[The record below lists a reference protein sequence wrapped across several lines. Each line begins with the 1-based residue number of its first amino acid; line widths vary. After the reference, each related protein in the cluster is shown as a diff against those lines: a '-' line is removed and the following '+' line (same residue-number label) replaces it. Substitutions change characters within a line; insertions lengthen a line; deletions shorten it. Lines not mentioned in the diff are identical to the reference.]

1 MKLEKLELRTSLVT
15 SLNKLIQETE
25 DIFLSFAREYPNLL
39 REVEKNLSRNKQI
52 LSCYED
58 HTQEGCQDM
67 EGTSAGLSGA
77 IASSEATIQDT
88 VAFLTSMESGD
99 QKLFQELEIGIK
111 GLEGLNERIHH
122 IKDDSEEMELISLN
136 AMTVALKA
144 GTSGRAFSYI
154 TEELK
159 RLSVRIIEL
168 TDTVTDQ
175 GLSIGQKFTQLKKTM
190 GDLQQFQQQIF
201 EEVNTNTLTRFQS
214 FTQGIS
220 QVMMELS
227 KLSHESEEVKKP
239 LAKIMEETQT
249 QDIIRQSLE
258 HVIISIEELKQLEKL
273 SDKEALL
280 DEITFFCLMP
290 QLCTAVL
297 EEIYGTIGNSQKT
310 IHQEL
315 AKANSCISEMDKKR
329 EQMVHTFL
337 NSRGDGSNNLS
348 RLHETAAQSLLGMTM
363 ELQEIIARKHTLGNS
378 TVNMLREIENLN
390 TTFSQ
395 FDSLILRFKTIDVAS
410 RIEIAKNKV
419 LAQMI
424 STVDEMTQLTQRIS
438 DHVDRSSAITVDF
451 LKTSKKTIYSLQD
464 QFSAEETKVR
474 SQESLLTQK
483 LKDLQQGTDS
493 LNEMVR
499 GFSFFNSAF
508 HDLFHRS
515 SSNFQRLDSL
525 LLIIQSVTSQ
535 LKEIQYEAETAR
547 QQLMTEMQL
556 TEWSVKN
563 EKLQQIIQ
571 RFTIFSHKKAAGD
584 LAGFDV
590 ESGMDAGEVT
600 LF

>member
-1 MKLEKLELRTSLVT
+1 MKLEKLELRTDLVT
-15 SLNKLIQETE
+15 SLNQLIKESE
-25 DIFLSFAREYPNLL
+25 EIFLSFAKEYPNLL
-39 REVEKNLSRNKQI
+39 REVEKNLSRNKQV
-52 LSCYED
+52 LACYED
-58 HTQEGCQDM
+58 HSRSGCQDLQD
-67 EGTSAGLSGA
+67 TSADLSGA
-77 IASSEATIQDT
+77 IQSSELTIQAT
-88 VAFLTSMESGD
+88 VEFLTSMESGD
-99 QKLFQELEIGIK
+99 QKLFQELESGIT
-111 GLEGLNERIHH
+111 GLEDLNDRIHH

-144 GTSGRAFSYI
+144 GNSGRAFSYI

-159 RLSVRIIEL
+159 RLSARIIEL
-168 TDTVTDQ
+168 TDTVTGQ
-175 GLSIGQKFTQLKKTM
+175 GISIGQKFNQLKIAM
-190 GDLQQFQQQIF
+190 GDLQKFQQKIF
-201 EEVNTNTLTRFQS
+201 EEVNINTLERFHD
-214 FTQGIS
+214 FTHGIS
-220 QVMMELS
+220 QVMTELS

-290 QLCTAVL
+290 QLCTSVL
-297 EEIYGTIGNSQKT
+297 EEIRGTIKKSQET
-310 IHQEL
+310 IQREL
-315 AKANSCISEMDKKR
+315 KKATECIAETDKKR
-329 EQMVHTFL
+329 DQMVHVFL
-337 NSRGDGSNNLS
+337 NSRGDGSKNLS

-378 TVNMLREIENLN
+378 TVNMLREIETLN
-390 TTFSQ
+390 NTFSQ

-410 RIEIAKNKV
+410 RIEIAKNQV
-419 LAQMI
+419 LGKMI
-424 STVDEMTQLTQRIS
+424 STANEMTQLTQRIS
-438 DHVDRSSAITVDF
+438 EHVERSSGITADF
-451 LKTSKKTIYSLQD
+451 LKKSKKTIFSLQD
-464 QFSAEETKVR
+464 QFAVEEAKVR

-493 LNEMVR
+493 LNDMVR

-515 SSNFQRLDSL
+515 SSNFQRLETL
-525 LLIIQSVTSQ
+525 LVIISTVTTK
-535 LKEIQYEAETAR
+535 LKEIQDEAERAR
-547 QQLMTEMQL
+547 NQLMTEIGL
-556 TEWSVKN
+556 SEWSVKN
-563 EKLQQIIQ
+563 EKLQSIIQ

-584 LAGFDV
+584 LAGFEV